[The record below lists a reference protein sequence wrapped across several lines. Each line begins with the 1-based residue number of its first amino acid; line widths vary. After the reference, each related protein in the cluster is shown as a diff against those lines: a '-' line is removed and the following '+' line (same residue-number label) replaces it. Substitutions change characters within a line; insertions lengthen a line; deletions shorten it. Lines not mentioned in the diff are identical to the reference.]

1 MYKILVYVMLV
12 FSTSLM
18 AGGIQ
23 WAKDYQSGMK
33 LAKAQNKPVLFIVS
47 RDTCKY
53 CIILDQTT
61 LKDNKVVKALD
72 RDFIAIRSWLN
83 EDDYVPEDLYAP
95 GLPTI
100 WFLLPDGTPMYQPL
114 MGMIDS
120 ANFIEALAVVKLEF
134 DELNKKRGKTK
145 NGFYRYE
152 KK

>member
-1 MYKILVYVMLV
+1 MGKILVYIALLLA
-12 FSTSLM
+12 TSVM
-18 AGGIQ
+18 AGEIE

-33 LAKAQNKPVLFIVS
+33 MAKAQNKPVMFIVS

-53 CIILDQTT
+53 CILLDRTT
-61 LKDNKVVKALD
+61 LKDKKVTKALG

-83 EDDYVPEDLYAP
+83 EGDYIPKELYAP

-114 MGMIDS
+114 MGMVEAQD
-120 ANFIEALAVVKLEF
+120 FVEALAVVKTEF
-134 DELNKKRGKTK
+134 DTLNKGKKK
-145 NGFYRYE
+145 NDFYGYE